1 MAIELKFCTSDGEMH
16 DTRKEANAH
25 QNTLDARGMLENL
38 IAQLFSAHGQDD
50 DPGRDSDIAAML
62 YTNKDDVISLLR
74 GKPVASPDIDP
85 AALEDA
91 VEHAAALEEAR
102 LAQVEQDQQDDDD
115 RGTISGDD
123 IPNVA

>member
-16 DTRKEANAH
+16 NTRKEANAH

-50 DPGRDSDIAAML
+50 DAGRDSDIAAML
-62 YTNKDDVISLLR
+62 YAHKDDVISLLR
-74 GKPVASPDIDP
+74 GKPVNSPDVDP

-91 VEHAAALEEAR
+91 VEEAQAAQI
-102 LAQVEQDQQDDDD
+102 AQD
-115 RGTISGDD
+115 RQNDTESDTISGDD